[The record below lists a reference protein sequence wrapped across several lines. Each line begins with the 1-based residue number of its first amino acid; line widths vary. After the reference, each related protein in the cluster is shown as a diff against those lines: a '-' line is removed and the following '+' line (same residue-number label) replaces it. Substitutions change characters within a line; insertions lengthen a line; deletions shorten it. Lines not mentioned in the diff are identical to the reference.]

1 MELWL
6 ATGNRGKL
14 IEFQTLLPQL
24 NIHTQNEM
32 SYFTAP
38 EETGKTFTENARL
51 KARALR
57 AVKNNVWVVGE
68 DSGLEVIGLNNFP
81 GVHSARYAGPRATD
95 QENIAK
101 LLKMMSLRS
110 AQKREARFQCFMI
123 AYSPEGKEHL
133 VQGTLNGS
141 ISERPRGTE
150 GFGYDPVF
158 IPVGQQKTLAELGLT
173 FKNQISHRAQAI
185 KKLQELWG

>member
-38 EETGKTFTENARL
+38 EETEKTFTENARL

-68 DSGLEVIGLNNFP
+68 DSGLEGIGLNNFP